1 MKLPKIRSLTLN
13 TSYKFLNKNNS
24 EQKAGGLGLAPF
36 QNSPSTNMSQAM
48 PNTYGARMERLKR
61 EDRRSSLNQVK
72 EVTGENFHTNYGKFG
87 TQRNLQSQ
95 FASQLG
101 GAVNKRNEVEKYVID
116 DQAKCI
122 CFCEQRLGS
131 RTEKCTHGFSEDV
144 DVISK
149 IIADQ
154 SRDFLMAD
162 KHTGADLNFIKDGL
176 NKVEFIRTKN
186 YLSKLAV
193 LISRQEKE
201 IFNLNKKTR
210 ELDIYKDENESLK
223 SDINELNQKLSRTVN
238 LEMAAHVED
247 KNFLSSLMLEKDKEI
262 QSFMEKLRQEASKN
276 KQLVLQ
282 VQSQEVEVRTLLN
295 CVENLRKQA
304 IEE

>member
-1 MKLPKIRSLTLN
+1 MW
-13 TSYKFLNKNNS
+13 F
-24 EQKAGGLGLAPF
+24 F
-36 QNSPSTNMSQAM
+36 
-48 PNTYGARMERLKR
+48 
-61 EDRRSSLNQVK
+61 RRSAITK
-72 EVTGENFHTNYGKFG
+72 KFKVM
-87 TQRNLQSQ
+87 LY
-95 FASQLG
+95 
-101 GAVNKRNEVEKYVID
+101 AVNPKYVID

-210 ELDIYKDENESLK
+210 GK
-223 SDINELNQKLSRTVN
+223 
-238 LEMAAHVED
+238 
-247 KNFLSSLMLEKDKEI
+247 
-262 QSFMEKLRQEASKN
+262 
-276 KQLVLQ
+276 
-282 VQSQEVEVRTLLN
+282 
-295 CVENLRKQA
+295 
-304 IEE
+304 

>member
-1 MKLPKIRSLTLN
+1 VKLPKIRSLTLN

>member
-1 MKLPKIRSLTLN
+1 VKLPKIRSLTLN

-36 QNSPSTNMSQAM
+36 QNSPSTNTSQAM

-247 KNFLSSLMLEKDKEI
+247 KNFFPL
-262 QSFMEKLRQEASKN
+262 
-276 KQLVLQ
+276 
-282 VQSQEVEVRTLLN
+282 
-295 CVENLRKQA
+295 
-304 IEE
+304 